1 MANIISRRSRLALAG
16 GIVAAALAGGSPASA
31 AASAGAVFT
40 QDNDPAG
47 NAVQMFERAA
57 DGTLSPGRSF
67 PTGGAGLAT
76 LGGRQ
81 GAVELSDDQGYV
93 YAVNAGSN
101 SVTTFRVTRDGLAN
115 VGSVASGGVAPTSV
129 DERSGRVYVLNSGAT
144 PNVSTFASGNDGT
157 LTPVAGGTRSL
168 PGALG

>member
-1 MANIISRRSRLALAG
+1 MGNIIVRRGRLLLLLAG
-16 GIVAAALAGGSPASA
+16 GIVAGALAGGSPASA

-57 DGTLSPGRSF
+57 DGALAPGRSF
-67 PTGGAGLAT
+67 PTGGVGLAT

-81 GAVELSDDQGYV
+81 GAVALSDDEGYL

-101 SVTTFRVTRDGLAN
+101 TVTTFRVTGNGLENLGAI
-115 VGSVASGGVAPTSV
+115 ASHGVV
-129 DERSGRVYVLNSGAT
+129 
-144 PNVSTFASGNDGT
+144 
-157 LTPVAGGTRSL
+157 
-168 PGALG
+168 

>member
-1 MANIISRRSRLALAG
+1 MRNISVRRSRTLLAG
-16 GIVAAALAGGSPASA
+16 GLLAAAFA
-31 AASAGAVFT
+31 AAPAGAMASPGAVFT

-81 GAVELSDDQGYV
+81 GAVALSDGGGYV

-101 SVTTFRVTRDGLAN
+101 TVTTFRVSGEGL
-115 VGSVASGGVAPTSV
+115 
-129 DERSGRVYVLNSGAT
+129 
-144 PNVSTFASGNDGT
+144 
-157 LTPVAGGTRSL
+157 
-168 PGALG
+168 